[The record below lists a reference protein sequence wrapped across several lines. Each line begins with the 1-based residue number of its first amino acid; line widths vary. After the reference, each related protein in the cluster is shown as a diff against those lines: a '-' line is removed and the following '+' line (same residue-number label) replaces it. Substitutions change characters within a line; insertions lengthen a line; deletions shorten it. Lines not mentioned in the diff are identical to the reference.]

1 MVPTKGLEPSP
12 RERYGPEPYAS
23 ANSATSAHQGHS
35 FAERM
40 GVIYSRKGSGSSVFS
55 EKKQDYSKKVLK
67 GKFKSLSGCFENL
80 SGISFRGVFGGDP
93 AGIRAQTTGNDL
105 LKDQIQII
113 SPWIFE
119 NPS

>member
-1 MVPTKGLEPSP
+1 M
-12 RERYGPEPYAS
+12 R
-23 ANSATSAHQGHS
+23 
-35 FAERM
+35 
-40 GVIYSRKGSGSSVFS
+40 VIYSRNGAGSSVFS

-67 GKFKSLSGCFENL
+67 GNFKSPAGCFEIL

-105 LKDQIQII
+105 LKDQFQII
-113 SPWIFE
+113 SPRIFE